1 MFDRLEAWSIAFAD
15 AVWGLPMVALLLGGG
30 GFFLVISRAM
40 PYRHLGHAFAVM
52 SGRYDTPDEEG
63 ELSHFQALAAAL
75 SNTMGLGNIAGV
87 ALAIVAGGPGA
98 VFWMWISAIVGIAT
112 KFFTCS
118 LGVMYRGVDSAANL
132 QRGPMYVIHE
142 ALTRTSYTHAV
153 LFSLSL
159 LIVTLPIFLAKQLS
173 ALSVQT
179 VF

>member
-1 MFDRLEAWSIAFAD
+1 MFDRLEVWSIAFAD

-118 LGVMYRGVDSAANL
+118 LGVMYRGVDSAGNL
-132 QRGPMYVIHE
+132 QGGPMYVIRE
-142 ALTRTSYTHAV
+142 ALPRSFYPLAV
-153 LFSLSL
+153 LFSLAG
-159 LIVTLPIFLAKQLS
+159 LIGHFPCSKLIN
-173 ALSVQT
+173 
-179 VF
+179 